1 MSYLS
6 SEPLKKRSGVK
17 TTLLIVVPMIIVAG
31 LAYAIS
37 TQNKNLELEY
47 YNNTVSAE
55 SYEYANPSKFL
66 STDGKYWR
74 TLLGGKYRIQGGIN
88 NTATTAI
95 YKDAVLNITF
105 YSRTKT
111 RIGETQVTLYDVFHP
126 KKTVNFDIKVDAP
139 KAATEVGWE
148 VLNAAR
154 N

>member
-1 MSYLS
+1 ML
-6 SEPLKKRSGVK
+6 
-17 TTLLIVVPMIIVAG
+17 VVIPTIIIAG

-37 TQNKNLELEY
+37 VQNKNPEVEY
-47 YNNTVSAE
+47 YHNAVSAE
-55 SYEYANPSKFL
+55 SYEYDNPSKFL
-66 STDGKYWR
+66 NSDGKYWR
-74 TLLGGKYRIQGGIN
+74 TILGGKYRIQGRIN
-88 NTATTAI
+88 NTATIAV
-95 YKDAVLNITF
+95 YKDAVLNIKF

-126 KKTVNFDIKVDAP
+126 KQIVNFDIKVDAP